1 MKLSMKTHEDFI
13 INDAACKTALMELI
27 TTDSVLGW
35 ITKYSGLYRR
45 VTIKP
50 KGLPRIARSNMG
62 GFYFENISK
71 LNKEYSRLFKI
82 DNSITMN

>member
-1 MKLSMKTHEDFI
+1 MKTYADFVM
-13 INDAACKTALMELI
+13 NDSACKTALLELI

-35 ITKYSGLYRR
+35 ISTYRYLYRR

-50 KGLPRIARSNMG
+50 KGLPRIARSNRG

-71 LNKEYSRLFKI
+71 FNKEYSRLFKI
-82 DNSITMN
+82 ANSITMN